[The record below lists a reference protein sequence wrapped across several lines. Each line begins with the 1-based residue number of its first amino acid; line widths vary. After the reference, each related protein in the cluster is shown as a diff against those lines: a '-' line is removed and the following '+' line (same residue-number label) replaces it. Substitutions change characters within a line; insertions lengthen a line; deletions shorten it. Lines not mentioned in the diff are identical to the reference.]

1 MVRSALR
8 ASLLLTAVAA
18 FSGVAFAGATA
29 SAFKK
34 ETKLGANYWNAQSA
48 LDGNLATCWM
58 VPGESQNKGEWIL
71 LEAPKSKI
79 DKLGM
84 VIGWAKSESNFKDY
98 ARVKTVKL
106 EVYKYDEDN
115 NPVVNGST
123 EVNFEDKPGMQIVD
137 LPQDL
142 AVGDDS
148 SGGKVRLTVTDFY
161 PGDDFPNIAVS
172 EVLLY
177 LTEFDA
183 DPVVKGASAEEAGH
197 DKGMMAD
204 KNAKTFWAAPAADAA
219 FSFEAAGFSLSQVGI
234 QPTGKDWDRAKKVE
248 ITANGRTVTK
258 ELPDNPTAMSWI
270 EIPSVVG
277 YTGSAW
283 GTIEVKVLETYPGA
297 KNPGKIGITE
307 LKAKATAYEGI

>member
-1 MVRSALR
+1 MVRPALR
-8 ASLLLTAVAA
+8 ASLLLTAVVAL
-18 FSGVAFAGATA
+18 SGTAFAGATA

-48 LDGNLATCWM
+48 IDGNLATCWM
-58 VPGESQNKGEWIL
+58 VPGGSQNKGEWIM
-71 LEAPKSKI
+71 LEAPKSKL
-79 DKLGM
+79 DKLSM
-84 VIGWAKSESNFKDY
+84 VIGWAKSESSFKDY
-98 ARVKTVKL
+98 ARVKTVKI

-115 NPVVNGST
+115 NPVVNGSA
-123 EVNFEDKPGMQIVD
+123 EVSFEDKPGLQTVD
-137 LPQDL
+137 VPDL
-142 AVGDDS
+142 AIGDDS
-148 SGGKVRLTVTDFY
+148 SGGKVRLTITDFY
-161 PGDDFPNIAVS
+161 PGDDFPNIGVS
-172 EVLLY
+172 EVLLN

-183 DPVVKGASAEEAGH
+183 DPVVKSASSEEAGH

-204 KNAKTFWAAPAADAA
+204 KNAKTFWAGSSADAT

-234 QPTGKDWDRAKKVE
+234 QPTGKDWDRVKKVE
-248 ITANGRTVTK
+248 IVANGRSVIRDV
-258 ELPDNPTAMSWI
+258 PDNATAISWI

-297 KNPGKIGITE
+297 KNAGKLGITE